1 MSRSEGFT
9 SSWDVL
15 LDRHIR
21 ISESNE
27 TYFVTIF
34 SKDCKFFGLTGCPLG
49 LIISTKTLATIIYA
63 HFFLRL

>member
-9 SSWDVL
+9 PGGDVL

-21 ISESNE
+21 ISESHE

-34 SKDCKFFGLTGCPLG
+34 SKDCKFFGLTGSPLG
-49 LIISTKTLATIIYA
+49 LVISTKTLATIIYA